1 MKLFK
6 KTFSLYVILSILGI
20 VCIGLGCGIAVFEL
34 SEYKTADYRSVS
46 SDASI
51 PQLKSE
57 VITLDAPLTGS
68 EPFKLD
74 ATHWNTKGYDIQYDN
89 SLTDKVMIEVTA
101 PEDIYNISLHKP
113 DMQMNNYYYLECTA
127 NEFSLMRL
135 SLTLAKQGYIPYN
148 YPPAEVKLIMS
159 EAQAKNFKLNEMQ
172 DTIRAM
178 EDTHYAEVQAYQEQ
192 HNKQLSEVHA
202 QYDEQNPQIQTQ
214 HNEQIAAMNEQ
225 HEEQLEAIRQ
235 QYEDQLMQ
243 KNEEI
248 ENLNQQLNN
257 VRNSLQ

>member
-6 KTFSLYVILSILGI
+6 KTFSMYVLLSILGV
-20 VCIGLGCGIAVFEL
+20 VCIGLGCGISVFEL
-34 SEYKTADYRSVS
+34 SEYKVADYRAVS
-46 SDASI
+46 PNDSL

-57 VITLDAPLTGS
+57 VITLEAPLSGN

-74 ATHWNTKGYDIQYDN
+74 ASSWYMNGYDIQYDN

-101 PEDIYNISLHKP
+101 PEDIYHVALHRQN
-113 DMQMNNYYYLECTA
+113 MQIDNYYYLECTA

-135 SLTLAKQGYIPYN
+135 SLALAKQGYIPYN

-192 HNKQLSEVHA
+192 HNKQLSKVHA
-202 QYDEQNPQIQTQ
+202 QYDEQIQAIQTQ

-225 HEEQLEAIRQ
+225 HEEQLETIRQ

>member
-6 KTFSLYVILSILGI
+6 KTYRLYFILTILGI

-46 SDASI
+46 SDASL

-57 VITLDAPLTGS
+57 VITLEAPLTGS

-74 ATHWNTKGYDIQYDN
+74 TTHWNTKGYDIQYDN
-89 SLTDKVMIEVTA
+89 SLTDKVIIEVTA
-101 PEDIYNISLHKP
+101 PEDIYHVALHRP

-135 SLTLAKQGYIPYN
+135 SLALAKQGYIPYN

-159 EAQAKNFKLNEMQ
+159 EAQAKNFQLNEMQ

-192 HNKQLSEVHA
+192 HNKQITELTEQNEQHIQNLQN
-202 QYDEQNPQIQTQ
+202 QYDEQ
-214 HNEQIAAMNEQ
+214 IAMMNEQ
-225 HEEQLEAIRQ
+225 HEEQLETIRQ

-243 KNEEI
+243 KDEEI

>member
-6 KTFSLYVILSILGI
+6 KTYRLYFILTILGI

-57 VITLDAPLTGS
+57 VITLEAPLTGS

-89 SLTDKVMIEVTA
+89 SLTDKVIIEVTA

-148 YPPAEVKLIMS
+148 YPSAEVKLIMS

-202 QYDEQNPQIQTQ
+202 QYDEQIQAIQTQ
-214 HNEQIAAMNEQ
+214 HNEQIATINEQ